1 MSGHFDFGNNE
12 DVAGRCKAD
21 KLTDITSS
29 RRLGLIFDFQ
39 QERLS
44 AQLFLAQGEDE
55 DHAWAFPCLELIR
68 VSQRM
73 VPRDWRERW
82 KEAGGKL
89 YDGRMIALRNDP
101 IWRKISR
108 FGSPVPPFDFNSGMG
123 LEEVDRFEAE
133 GLGIQLPED
142 GEEIRE
148 LEEMPSDEEID
159 AAIQKAIQHEKE
171 EIEKNTKSVAEALGV
186 RVGKPMTFKE
196 ANELR
201 ANPNYETGALEYAIN
216 CQSCVIAN
224 ELRRRGLD
232 VEARPR
238 VRGLDDEQFKVA
250 QDETRAWETVDGKRP
265 RPVSSGRI
273 LENTKPQDAL
283 SEITQDVGRYFVTV
297 YWKKF
302 PDGSGGGGHVFTAER
317 LKGGVLRIYDP
328 QSGKIGSL
336 FGGGE
341 FEVFWKKM
349 SSSTG
354 FRVLRVDNLKLKSG
368 FNVRQIVMENQKKT

>member
-1 MSGHFDFGNNE
+1 
-12 DVAGRCKAD
+12 
-21 KLTDITSS
+21 
-29 RRLGLIFDFQ
+29 
-39 QERLS
+39 
-44 AQLFLAQGEDE
+44 
-55 DHAWAFPCLELIR
+55 
-68 VSQRM
+68 M
-73 VPRDWRERW
+73 VPRPWRERW

-123 LEEVDRFEAE
+123 LEEVNRFEAE
-133 GLGIQLPED
+133 ALGVELPSD
-142 GEEIRE
+142 GEEARK
-148 LEEMPSDEEID
+148 LEDMPSDEEID

-186 RVGKPMTFKE
+186 RVGEPMTFKE
-196 ANELR
+196 
-201 ANPNYETGALEYAIN
+201 
-216 CQSCVIAN
+216 AN

-238 VRGLDDEQFKVA
+238 VRGLDDELFKVT
-250 QDETRAWETVDGKRP
+250 QDKTRAWETVDGKRP

-302 PDGSGGGGHVFTAER
+302 PDGFGGGGHVFTAER

-341 FEVFWKKM
+341 FEVFLGKNELFD
-349 SSSTG
+349 G
-354 FRVLRVDNLKLKSG
+354 FSRFASR
-368 FNVRQIVMENQKKT
+368 

>member
-1 MSGHFDFGNNE
+1 
-12 DVAGRCKAD
+12 
-21 KLTDITSS
+21 
-29 RRLGLIFDFQ
+29 
-39 QERLS
+39 
-44 AQLFLAQGEDE
+44 
-55 DHAWAFPCLELIR
+55 
-68 VSQRM
+68 
-73 VPRDWRERW
+73 
-82 KEAGGKL
+82 
-89 YDGRMIALRNDP
+89 
-101 IWRKISR
+101 
-108 FGSPVPPFDFNSGMG
+108 MG

-133 GLGIQLPED
+133 GLGVEMPSD
-142 GEEIRE
+142 GEEVRE
-148 LEEMPSDEEID
+148 LEDMPSDEEID

-186 RVGKPMTFKE
+186 RVGEPMTFKE

-265 RPVSSGRI
+265 RPVSSGRV

-302 PDGSGGGGHVFTAER
+302 PDGSGGGVHVFTAER

-341 FEVFWKKM
+341 FEVFGKKM